1 MGLATIALFAALARP
16 LAAGGASP
24 VLYES
29 SVGCSSC
36 FWDLVLAGHPA
47 EPSELAV
54 TGVFGGLR
62 LSHDDGRTWDA
73 GTFEDFPMVSD
84 PKALVTADGT
94 LFISALTS
102 LPNPRDGGPVIS
114 GVLYQGPLA
123 GSSFHGTLFKA
134 PAASLPAGQ
143 RLVADYPKLARAAAT
158 GIIYIGTNAVRFD
171 DGSRGPALYVSRDG
185 GQTFDEQKLAYAAP
199 GQTRVSPPL
208 SMDVTAAG
216 SLRVAVTAGREQEDR
231 LYLLRFDVNGTMF
244 DVVPGLV
251 LSNFYAPLALKRR
264 GGRTTWL
271 VYPGPE
277 IAVDKVPG
285 GPHEGRLY
293 AAWAQPQSIVVDAAV
308 DFGRYGRDFD
318 VWLAHSDDDG
328 VSWSTPI
335 KVNDDGTT
343 ADQFFPS
350 LRIDTAGTVHVA
362 FVDRRENPDVA
373 QFDVYYAL
381 AVDGRVSRNVRVNG
395 QHVAIDDRYGGRE
408 VGDYLDMVVAHPTRS
423 YVAYPCLSASGAPAD
438 ACVAAIDPALFP
450 PSGDLFKC
458 YRAPATTGFVPR
470 TVMLR
475 DRFEQKLTKLL
486 KADSLCNPTARD
498 GNPALDRA
506 TGLRCYRIADVPGQ
520 PRFAPRDVTIDDAFG
535 HELRTVSRAQSL
547 CTPVNVDPAPSSA
560 SLDRFKCYRVRP
572 NAAAAP
578 FTRRRVAL
586 MDGFEGKAT
595 VVLKPVAF
603 CTAVDEDGRGF
614 RHPAAALGCYR
625 IKDAGGQPR
634 FVRRDVAIDG
644 EFGSETATVTRGR
657 VLCVPST
664 GS

>member
-1 MGLATIALFAALARP
+1 
-16 LAAGGASP
+16 
-24 VLYES
+24 
-29 SVGCSSC
+29 
-36 FWDLVLAGHPA
+36 
-47 EPSELAV
+47 
-54 TGVFGGLR
+54 
-62 LSHDDGRTWDA
+62 
-73 GTFEDFPMVSD
+73 
-84 PKALVTADGT
+84 
-94 LFISALTS
+94 
-102 LPNPRDGGPVIS
+102 
-114 GVLYQGPLA
+114 
-123 GSSFHGTLFKA
+123 
-134 PAASLPAGQ
+134 
-143 RLVADYPKLARAAAT
+143 
-158 GIIYIGTNAVRFD
+158 
-171 DGSRGPALYVSRDG
+171 
-185 GQTFDEQKLAYAAP
+185 
-199 GQTRVSPPL
+199 
-208 SMDVTAAG
+208 MDVTAAG
-216 SLRVAVTAGREQEDR
+216 SLRVAVTAGREREDQ

-264 GGRTTWL
+264 GGRTPWI

-293 AAWAQPQSIVVDAAV
+293 AAWAQPQSIVVDATV

-381 AVDGRVSRNVRVNG
+381 AVDGRISRNVRVNG

-408 VGDYLDMVVAHPTRS
+408 VGDYLDTVVAHPTRS

-438 ACVAAIDPALFP
+438 ACVAAIDPARFP

-486 KADSLCNPTARD
+486 KADSLRN
-498 GNPALDRA
+498 
-506 TGLRCYRIADVPGQ
+506 
-520 PRFAPRDVTIDDAFG
+520 
-535 HELRTVSRAQSL
+535 
-547 CTPVNVDPAPSSA
+547 
-560 SLDRFKCYRVRP
+560 
-572 NAAAAP
+572 
-578 FTRRRVAL
+578 
-586 MDGFEGKAT
+586 
-595 VVLKPVAF
+595 
-603 CTAVDEDGRGF
+603 
-614 RHPAAALGCYR
+614 PAAALGCYR